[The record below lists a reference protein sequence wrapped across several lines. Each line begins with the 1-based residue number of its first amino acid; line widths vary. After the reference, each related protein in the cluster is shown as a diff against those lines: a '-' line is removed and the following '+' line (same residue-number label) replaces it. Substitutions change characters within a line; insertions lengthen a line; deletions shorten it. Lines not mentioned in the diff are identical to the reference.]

1 MYVLGSGKR
10 ARLRDFSALRCPG
23 SVSNTTFSRSLYIV
37 DGFNHSLYHSESEIV
52 EAFKE
57 YDARI
62 VFGAETTCWP
72 DRDLAE
78 EYPKPANGGN
88 FR

>member
-1 MYVLGSGKR
+1 MFYSTLYMCLRHHISYVG
-10 ARLRDFSALRCPG
+10 
-23 SVSNTTFSRSLYIV
+23 LYQPFHLSHSETEIV
-37 DGFNHSLYHSESEIV
+37 D
-52 EAFKE
+52 AFKE

-78 EYPKPANGGN
+78 EYPKPANGGD

>member
-1 MYVLGSGKR
+1 MYTNPETPCR
-10 ARLRDFSALRCPG
+10 I
-23 SVSNTTFSRSLYIV
+23 NRSL
-37 DGFNHSLYHSESEIV
+37 HSETEIV

-88 FR
+88 FRWAKIRTR

>member
-1 MYVLGSGKR
+1 MKF
-10 ARLRDFSALRCPG
+10 DI
-23 SVSNTTFSRSLYIV
+23 TF
-37 DGFNHSLYHSESEIV
+37 HSEAEIV
-52 EAFKE
+52 GAFKE

>member
-1 MYVLGSGKR
+1 MAPFRALLSNAGGNCQKR
-10 ARLRDFSALRCPG
+10 AHQIKELDRIINRQMKFDI
-23 SVSNTTFSRSLYIV
+23 TF
-37 DGFNHSLYHSESEIV
+37 HSEAEIV
-52 EAFKE
+52 GAFKE

-72 DRDLAE
+72 DRNLAE
-78 EYPKPANGGN
+78 EYPNPANGGN

>member
-1 MYVLGSGKR
+1 MCQLS
-10 ARLRDFSALRCPG
+10 
-23 SVSNTTFSRSLYIV
+23 SVSIILSR
-37 DGFNHSLYHSESEIV
+37 SESEIV